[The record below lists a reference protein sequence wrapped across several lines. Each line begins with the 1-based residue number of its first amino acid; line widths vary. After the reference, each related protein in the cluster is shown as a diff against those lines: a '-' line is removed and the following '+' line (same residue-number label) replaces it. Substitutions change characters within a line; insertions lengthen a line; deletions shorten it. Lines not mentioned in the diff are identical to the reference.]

1 AIVLIN
7 SKSYEVKINEP
18 LKFFRPSFTAV
29 ILSKSKWLVGSSNNT
44 TLEFDNIILLN
55 IHLTFSPPES
65 TSAFFLT
72 SSPLNRIRPQTALNY
87 LTVCPSGGGYCLNQ
101 APKFIFTPSKN
112 SELSLGK

>member
-29 ILSKSKWLVGSSNNT
+29 ILSKSKWLVGSSNNS

-72 SSPLNRIRPQTALNY
+72 SSPLNSIRPKKPLKNVS
-87 LTVCPSGGGYCLNQ
+87 VCSSGGAYCLNQ
-101 APKFIFTPSKN
+101 STKFIFTPSKN